1 MFMNKKKGITVAL
14 SLAVLASFAL
24 GNASATYGL
33 SSEGGTDYFIVNPY
47 ATVDWNSFGQYKADF
62 HAHSIESDGGNTPAD
77 MIEDHYAKGFDILA
91 LTDHNFMNTT
101 WDRTDRPAGVEYL
114 TSKRL
119 AEINAGTNRNGRGM
133 VAVNNSDEQSKDDH
147 LNTFW
152 ANFNNVDGATL
163 EGNIAKTEELGGISH
178 LNHPGRYTGA
188 RTATLEQGERISK
201 DPAIVGEYVK
211 LFDKYDSLV
220 GMEII
225 NKKDGDS
232 VSDRILWDS
241 ILQETMDE
249 RNPVWGFSNDDTH
262 SLGATGFSYN
272 MMLMPENN
280 EANIRQS
287 MENGTFY
294 AVAKVAKRELGA
306 GFVAQGP
313 TPIIANIV
321 VDQEENS
328 ITIKGANYNEI
339 QWITDGE
346 VIATGDS
353 IDLNLYEDK
362 IGSYI
367 RAQLLGDGGIS
378 FTQPFGVNEYTID
391 NLQDLVEQL
400 NVSKGFKNSLTV
412 KLNNAEKSI
421 NAGKSNYENSL
432 NAFKNEVK
440 AQSGKEINKDQSD
453 ALIKAVDEIIL
464 NINSQGSLASVK

>member
-1 MFMNKKKGITVAL
+1 MFRNKKKGIIVAL
-14 SLAVLASFAL
+14 SLAVLTSFAL
-24 GNASATYGL
+24 GNTSATYAL
-33 SSEGGTDYFIVNPY
+33 SSEGVTDYFIVNPY
-47 ATVDWNSFGQYKADF
+47 ATVDWDSFGQYKADF
-62 HAHSIESDGGNTPAD
+62 HAHSIESDGGNTPAK

-119 AEINAGTNRNGRGM
+119 AEINAGTDRNGKGM
-133 VAVNNSDEQSKDDH
+133 VAVKNSDEQSRADH

-152 ANFNNVDGATL
+152 ANFNNVAGATL
-163 EGNIAKTEELGGISH
+163 EDNIAKAESLGGISH

-188 RTATLEQGERISK
+188 QSATLEQGERISK
-201 DPAIVGEYVK
+201 DPAIVGKYVD
-211 LFDKYDSLV
+211 LFSKYDSLV

-232 VSDRILWDS
+232 ISDRILWDS
-241 ILQETMDE
+241 ILQKTMDE

-272 MMLMPENN
+272 MMLMPQNN
-280 EANIRQS
+280 EANIRES

-313 TPIIANIV
+313 TPVIENIV

-328 ITIKGANYNEI
+328 ITIKGANYNKI
-339 QWITDGE
+339 QWISDGK

-353 IDLNLYEDK
+353 IDLNLYEDEV
-362 IGSYI
+362 GNYI

-391 NLQDLVEQL
+391 NLQDLVEKID
-400 NVSKGFKNSLTV
+400 VSKGFKNSLIV
-412 KLNNAEKSI
+412 KLNNAETSI
-421 NAGKSNYENSL
+421 DVRKSNYENSL

-440 AQSGKEINKDQSD
+440 AQIGKKISKDQSD
-453 ALIKAVDEIIL
+453 TLIKAADEIIL
-464 NINSQGSLASVK
+464 NINSQNSFAPNR